1 MLVIDSPGHA
11 AHDPDRVAPQPNG
24 VPYYER
30 PVRAEVLRETA
41 LRLGHQVIAPP
52 DHGMAP
58 IEAVHD
64 RGYLDFLATAYERWR
79 AASLPGL
86 VVRPVSYAVRHLQH
100 RPEIIQGQA
109 GYYLASVSAPVVERT
124 WATALV
130 AAHAAV
136 EAADRLQ
143 QGEREVYAL
152 CRPPGHHAYADL
164 AGGFCYL
171 NNVAIA
177 AQRLLAKGVGP
188 LAILDIDVH
197 HGNGTQ
203 SIFYARDDVG
213 FVSVH
218 SDPAQL
224 YPYYAGYAEETGTGR
239 GLGRNLNLPLKAG
252 TADAGYIAAVEQGV
266 AAIARQKP
274 AALLVSLGFDPYQGD
289 PTANLA
295 VTTPA
300 FGVAGQL
307 IGGLGLPTLL
317 IQEGGYVVDRLGDN
331 LTAFLAGF
339 FARR

>member
-1 MLVIDSPGHA
+1 MSQTSPIRCYMA
-11 AHDPDRVAPQPNG
+11 DVFRCHDPGPHP
-24 VPYYER
+24 ER
-30 PVRAEVLRETA
+30 PARYDAVREAVEGSAAEVAE
-41 LRLGHQVIAPP
+41 APA
-52 DHGMAP
+52 AP
-58 IEAVHD
+58 IEALERVHD
-64 RGYLDFLATAYERWR
+64 SGYLAAMERYCAAGGGQLDPDTIVNEFSFDAALR
-79 AASLPGL
+79 ASG
-86 VVRPVSYAVRHLQH
+86 
-100 RPEIIQGQA
+100 
-109 GYYLASVSAPVVERT
+109 
-124 WATALV
+124 
-130 AAHAAV
+130 AAMAAV
-136 EAADRLQ
+136 DAVLA
-143 QGEREVYAL
+143 GEVGSAFI
-152 CRPPGHHAYADL
+152 CGRPPGHHAEPGRAM
-164 AGGFCYL
+164 GFCYL

-224 YPYYAGYAEETGTGR
+224 YPYFAGYAEETGTGR
-239 GLGRNLNLPLKAG
+239 GLGRNLNLPLTAG
-252 TADAGYIAAVEQGV
+252 TGDAGYIAAVEQGL

-317 IQEGGYVVDRLGDN
+317 VQEGGYVVDRLGDN
-331 LTAFLAGF
+331 LTGFLTGF
-339 FARR
+339 FSRR